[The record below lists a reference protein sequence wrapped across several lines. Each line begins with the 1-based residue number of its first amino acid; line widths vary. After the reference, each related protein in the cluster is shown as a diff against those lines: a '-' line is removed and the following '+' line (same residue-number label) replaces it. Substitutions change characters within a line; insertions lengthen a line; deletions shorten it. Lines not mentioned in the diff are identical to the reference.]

1 MITAVLALL
10 AAWAVSVAAPGP
22 DFVAVLRN
30 SVAQGRR
37 QGAFVSLGVVSGIA
51 CWATMAMVGL
61 SALLARYEHLYL
73 VIRTVG
79 ALFLLAYGVRILL
92 HAARPGSAQDET
104 ARTGQR
110 SAYRAWRLGLFTN
123 LANPKAVFFGALFA
137 TLLPHSLGTI
147 GRIAVLAVM
156 LVMALGW
163 FLLVTSLASL
173 GPVVSIYRRAARRVD
188 AVLGV
193 AFAGLGAALLVER

>member
-1 MITAVLALL
+1 
-10 AAWAVSVAAPGP
+10 
-22 DFVAVLRN
+22 
-30 SVAQGRR
+30 
-37 QGAFVSLGVVSGIA
+37 
-51 CWATMAMVGL
+51 MVGL

-92 HAARPGSAQDET
+92 HASRPGSAQDET

-123 LANPKAVFFGALFA
+123 LANPKAVVFFGALFA